1 MIFNF
6 CLVEEFACR
15 VVFLFV
21 CKVTENNPFLSI
33 RAFVVSNGI
42 SFALIKEIV
51 NSLGLYKKKKI
62 IFSHYLYFIE
72 MIGVVQYNSNMSKI
86 HETADKIKNEV
97 CQVFKG
103 NPDIIDMVLASLF
116 AGGHVLLED
125 LPGTGKTV
133 LAKALAK
140 ASGLAFSRVQCTP
153 DLMPSDV
160 TGSSVWL
167 PDSKKFEFRAG
178 PVMTSILLVDE
189 LNRATPRTQ
198 SALLECMAE
207 GQVSVDGVR
216 HQLEKPFFVLAT
228 ENPVESEGT
237 FPLPEAQKDRFMM
250 TLSMGYPSQEQEAEI
265 ITAQRSL
272 VHPVENVKAV
282 VSKDEILDA
291 MKEAVEVH
299 VDEAVLTYLLNLTK
313 ASREDI
319 RIAAGLSPR
328 GSIALYKACQA
339 YAAVQGRTFVTP
351 EDVKLLALPVMRKR
365 IILTSDSML
374 KGYSA
379 DSIIKDLIESVPL
392 PAFKAHV

>member
-1 MIFNF
+1 
-6 CLVEEFACR
+6 
-15 VVFLFV
+15 
-21 CKVTENNPFLSI
+21 
-33 RAFVVSNGI
+33 
-42 SFALIKEIV
+42 
-51 NSLGLYKKKKI
+51 
-62 IFSHYLYFIE
+62 
-72 MIGVVQYNSNMSKI
+72 MSKI
-86 HETADKIKNEV
+86 KQVSDKIKEEV

-103 NPDIIDMVLASLF
+103 NTDIVDMVLACLF

-125 LPGTGKTV
+125 VPGTGKTV
-133 LAKALAK
+133 FAKSVAK
-140 ASGLAFSRVQCTP
+140 ASGLDFSRIQCTP

-167 PDSKKFEFRAG
+167 PDSKSFEFRAG
-178 PVMTSILLVDE
+178 PVMASIVLVDE

-216 HQLEKPFFVLAT
+216 HELKKPFFVLAT

-250 TLSMGYPSQEQEAEI
+250 TLSMGYPSEAEEAEI

-282 VSKDEILDA
+282 VGKEDILEG
-291 MKEAVEVH
+291 MKEVVENH
-299 VDEAVLTYLLNLTK
+299 VDDSVLSYLLSITK
-313 ASREDI
+313 ATREDL
-319 RIAAGLSPR
+319 RIAAGVSPR

-339 YAAVQGRTFVTP
+339 YAAVQGRSFVTP
-351 EDVKLLALPVMRKR
+351 EDVKLLALPVFRKR
-365 IILTSDSML
+365 IILTSDSIL

-379 DSIIKDLIESVPL
+379 DSIIRELILAVPV
-392 PAFKAHV
+392 PSFKAHV

>member
-1 MIFNF
+1 
-6 CLVEEFACR
+6 
-15 VVFLFV
+15 
-21 CKVTENNPFLSI
+21 
-33 RAFVVSNGI
+33 
-42 SFALIKEIV
+42 
-51 NSLGLYKKKKI
+51 
-62 IFSHYLYFIE
+62 
-72 MIGVVQYNSNMSKI
+72 MSKI
-86 HETADKIKNEV
+86 KEVSDKIKTEV

-103 NPDIIDMVLASLF
+103 NTDLVDMVLACLF

-125 LPGTGKTV
+125 VPGTGKTV
-133 LAKALAK
+133 LAKAVAK
-140 ASGLAFSRVQCTP
+140 ASGLAFSRIQCTP

-178 PVMTSILLVDE
+178 PVMASIVLVDE

-207 GQVSVDGVR
+207 GQVSVDGTR
-216 HQLEKPFFVLAT
+216 HELDKPFFVLAT

-250 TLSMGYPSQEQEAEI
+250 TLSMGYPSEADEAEI

-272 VHPVENVKAV
+272 THPVENIHAV
-282 VSKDEILDA
+282 VGKDDILEA
-291 MKEAVEVH
+291 MKEAVEIH
-299 VDEAVLTYLLNLTK
+299 VDEAVLAYLIALSK
-313 ASREDI
+313 ASRNDL
-319 RIAAGLSPR
+319 RIAAGISPR

-339 YAAVQGRTFVTP
+339 YAAVQGRTFITP
-351 EDVKLLALPVMRKR
+351 EDVKHLALRVFRKR
-365 IILTSDSML
+365 IILNSDSLL

-379 DSIIKDLIESVPL
+379 ESIIKDLIEQVPL